1 MDKVVTE
8 IGLQYFTSQ
17 EYLIN
22 QQLNS
27 WLPSLQRIGAS
38 AVVFSAGFDF
48 AVPEDVIQC
57 AINNQLKPVVHFTTI
72 LPTAQHFGEVS
83 YLFDLYAKW
92 GVESVILG
100 DKPNIRDS
108 WGMGEWR
115 HENLINQFLNRFVSL
130 AQHSIEVGLIPVFP
144 PLQPG
149 GEFWDTAFLELALEG
164 LKQRQVW
171 RVLDDLVLSSYGYT
185 FNKPLT
191 WGRGGP
197 ERWSISKPYS
207 TPEGQEDQL
216 GFHNFE
222 WMEAISQKVTR
233 ENLPVMIL
241 DAGSPGKG
249 NLDNY
254 LESVQK
260 ILNACQNRQS
270 NEVIGDDLI
279 TMNESVSLCAFS
291 LDTLDKCHGGKL
303 DISTLEKIFGQ
314 RSVQEK
320 MDMPQASNA
329 KFIHH
334 YLLLPKHES
343 GVSDVV
349 LNKVRPFIKKYQPT
363 IGFSLEE
370 ASLAEKVSIFP
381 DPLLFTTTE
390 VNRLRSA
397 GCVVQVLPESGIDI
411 ATSLQET

>member
-1 MDKVVTE
+1 MEKVITD
-8 IGLQYFTSQ
+8 IGFQYFTSQ
-17 EYLIN
+17 DYFIN

-27 WLPSLQRIGAS
+27 WLPSLRRIGAT

-57 AINNQLKPVVHFTTI
+57 AINNQLKPIVHFTTT
-72 LPTAQHFGEVS
+72 LPTAQYFGEIS
-83 YLFDLYAKW
+83 YLFDLYKKW

-108 WGMGEWR
+108 WGMVEWH
-115 HENLINQFLNRFVSL
+115 HEDLVNQFLNRFVPL
-130 AQHSIEVGLIPVFP
+130 AQHSVEVGLPPVFP

-164 LKQRQVW
+164 LIKRQVLD
-171 RVLDDLVLSSYGYT
+171 VLDDLMLSSYGYT

-216 GFHNFE
+216 GFYNFE
-222 WMEAISQKVTR
+222 WMQVVSQKVTR
-233 ENLPVMIL
+233 KNLPVMIL

-249 NLDNY
+249 NSENY
-254 LESVQK
+254 LESVNK
-260 ILNACQNRQS
+260 ILNACQKGQS
-270 NEVIGDDLI
+270 NGGRIGDELEI
-279 TMNESVSLCAFS
+279 NGSVASCVFS
-291 LDTLDKCHGGKL
+291 LDTLEKSHDGKL
-303 DISTLEKIFGQ
+303 DISTLEKIFGHH
-314 RSVQEK
+314 SVQEK
-320 MDMPQASNA
+320 IDVSHDSN
-329 KFIHH
+329 KKLLHH

-363 IGFSLEE
+363 IGFSLDE
-370 ASLAEKVSIFP
+370 ASLAQKVSIFP

-390 VNRLRSA
+390 INQLRST

-411 ATSLQET
+411 ATSLQES